1 MAATAGVERAL
12 AHQAVHADLGAQPA
26 VGVLALE
33 AHGGGLDAGHV
44 AVGGFHQLGLEAVRL
59 APAQVHAQQHLGP
72 VLGFGA
78 AGTGLDVQI
87 GVGGVHLAGEHAAEF
102 QVGDHA
108 LQALQVRFHFR
119 DGGFVALFHRQ
130 FKQIAGVTDALTGLV
145 QGGDDVFQLRAL
157 LAQGLGPLGL
167 VPDVRQGQ
175 FALYFDQSFALLVVV
190 KDTPSAHRRARPGR

>member
-1 MAATAGVERAL
+1 MLRALQLRDRAL
-12 AHQAVHADLGAQPA
+12 ALADL
-26 VGVLALE
+26 
-33 AHGGGLDAGHV
+33 
-44 AVGGFHQLGLEAVRL
+44 
-59 APAQVHAQQHLGP
+59 
-72 VLGFGA
+72 A
-78 AGTGLDVQI
+78 ANAFKQTIV
-87 GVGGVHLAGEHAAEF
+87 F
-102 QVGDHA
+102 RGD
-108 LQALQVRFHFR
+108 QCR
-119 DGGFVALFHRQ
+119 FVALFHRQ

>member
-1 MAATAGVERAL
+1 M
-12 AHQAVHADLGAQPA
+12 
-26 VGVLALE
+26 
-33 AHGGGLDAGHV
+33 
-44 AVGGFHQLGLEAVRL
+44 RL